1 MQNKITGIGL
11 AVTAEGLQVAVR
23 YSVLDDTGAIVA
35 TNQRASY
42 IDDSLTDTY
51 TTIVEAA
58 KAHIQ

>member
-42 IDDSLTDTY
+42 IDDSVTDIY
-51 TTIVEAA
+51 TAIVETA

>member
-11 AVTAEGLQVAVR
+11 AVTAEGLQVAMR
-23 YSVLDDTGAIVA
+23 YSVLDDTGSIVA

-51 TTIVEAA
+51 IAIVEAA

>member
-11 AVTAEGLQVAVR
+11 AVTAEGLQVAMR
-23 YSVLDDTGAIVA
+23 YSVLDDTGFIVA

-51 TTIVEAA
+51 TAIVEAA